1 MKNESGWIDA
11 TKEFGPEFKKVWAY
25 QGYTFSK
32 TLNEYVVSTVGLVS
46 KTAKEDRFL
55 AYCLMDCLPLGRFY
69 HASQG
74 KKKVLAYLVKEALT
88 G

>member
-1 MKNESGWIDA
+1 MKNENGWIDA

-55 AYCLMDCLPLGRFY
+55 AYCLTDCLPLGRFY

-74 KKKVLAYLVKEALT
+74 KKKVLAHLVKEALT